1 MHMKFSEVEILL
13 VEDNPSDAELTS
25 RALKKKNMIERL
37 YHVKDGAEAI
47 NFIFAE
53 GNFAGER
60 EVNIPKLILLDL
72 KMPKVNGLEVL
83 RKVRGDVRTKIIP
96 VVILTSSKEA
106 RDISEAYRLGANS
119 FVEKPLEFD
128 KYMSAVSEIANYWM
142 SVNLP
147 PR

>member
-1 MHMKFSEVEILL
+1 MKFFEVEILL

-25 RALKKKNMIERL
+25 RALKKRNFIDRL

-53 GNFAGER
+53 GDFAGER
-60 EVNIPKLILLDL
+60 EVNLPKLILLDL

-83 RKVRGDVRTKIIP
+83 RKVRGDDRTKIIP
-96 VVILTSSKEA
+96 VVVLTSSKEA
-106 RDISEAYRLGANS
+106 RDISEAYKLGANS

-128 KYMSAVSEIANYWM
+128 RYMSAVSDIANYWM
-142 SVNLP
+142 GVNLP
-147 PR
+147 PA

>member
-1 MHMKFSEVEILL
+1 MKFFEVEILL

-25 RALKKKNMIERL
+25 RALKKKNLLDRL

-47 NFIFAE
+47 NFIFGQGE
-53 GNFAGER
+53 FAGER

-83 RKVRGDVRTKIIP
+83 RKVREDDRTKIIP
-96 VVILTSSKEA
+96 IVILTSSKES
-106 RDISEAYRLGANS
+106 RDISEAYKLGANS

-128 KYMSAVSEIANYWM
+128 KYMSAVSAIAYYWM
-142 SVNLP
+142 ALNLP
-147 PR
+147 PK

>member
-1 MHMKFSEVEILL
+1 MKFFEVEILL

-25 RALKKKNMIERL
+25 RALKKRNMIDRL

-53 GNFAGER
+53 GEFAGER
-60 EVNIPKLILLDL
+60 EVNLPKLILLDL

-83 RKVRGDVRTKIIP
+83 RKVRADDRTKIIP
-96 VVILTSSKEA
+96 VVILTSSKES
-106 RDISEAYRLGANS
+106 RDISEAYKLGANS

-128 KYMSAVSEIANYWM
+128 RYMSAVSEIANYWM
-142 SVNLP
+142 AVNLP
-147 PR
+147 PG

>member
-1 MHMKFSEVEILL
+1 MKFFEVEILL

-25 RALKKKNMIERL
+25 RALKKKNLIDRL

-53 GNFAGER
+53 GSFAGER
-60 EVNIPKLILLDL
+60 DVHIPKLILLDL

-83 RKVRGDVRTKIIP
+83 RKVRGDDRTKIIP
-96 VVILTSSKEA
+96 VVILTSSKES
-106 RDISEAYRLGANS
+106 RDISEAYKLGANS

-142 SVNLP
+142 AVNLP
-147 PR
+147 PK

>member
-1 MHMKFSEVEILL
+1 MKFFEVEILL

-25 RALKKKNMIERL
+25 RALKKKNLIERV

-47 NFIFAE
+47 SFIFAE
-53 GNFAGER
+53 GEFAGEFK
-60 EVNIPKLILLDL
+60 VNLPKLILLDL

-83 RKVRGDVRTKIIP
+83 RKIRADDRTKMIP

-106 RDISEAYRLGANS
+106 RDIAEAYKLGANS
-119 FVEKPLEFD
+119 FIEKPLEFD

-142 SVNLP
+142 GLNLAP
-147 PR
+147 Q

>member
-1 MHMKFSEVEILL
+1 MKFFEVEILL

-25 RALKKKNMIERL
+25 RALKKKNLIERV

-53 GNFAGER
+53 GDFAGEFK
-60 EVNIPKLILLDL
+60 VNLPKLILLDL

-83 RKVRGDVRTKIIP
+83 RKVRADDRTKMIP

-106 RDISEAYRLGANS
+106 RDIAEAYRLGANS
-119 FVEKPLEFD
+119 FIEKPLEFD

-142 SVNLP
+142 SLNLAP
-147 PR
+147 Q